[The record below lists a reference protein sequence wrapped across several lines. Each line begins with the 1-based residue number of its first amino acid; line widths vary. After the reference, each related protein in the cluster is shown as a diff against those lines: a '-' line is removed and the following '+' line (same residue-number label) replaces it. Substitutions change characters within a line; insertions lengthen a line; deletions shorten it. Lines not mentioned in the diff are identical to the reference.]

1 MDMVPLKESSI
12 ISFAPGNCGSFL
24 QWCLNFISDLEFS
37 EQLPFGLDGNS
48 HEYFIP
54 RINSF
59 VMPTKEEITGALDD
73 ERYDQKMFTQY
84 TEYWEKNQRS
94 SNSRNLFK
102 EGNFEEFIKS
112 NSLGPRITSVH
123 PICEKDD
130 NIIENLTKISEN
142 FRNIIHIVPTVNKS
156 FLYALTNAQ
165 VKISIGAVV
174 PGRKKEIAN
183 SPRDLTT
190 LLYEVNKEKYFS
202 TYISKD
208 FKDNMNQWQTNDE
221 GELDPWALREFY
233 SFYIYPAFYAQNRL
247 DDVKAIQDIN
257 NVHVIHTE
265 DFLSWETFLTM
276 LIDVKQHCELLT
288 PRLGEM
294 EEIWNEWIVLQE
306 HKNKDQIVL
315 EIINNILADRKFD
328 WADKNLTI
336 YDEAMI
342 QYYLRKKNIE
352 IRCNELNVF
361 PTNINDLKEL
371 LYDVR
376 TA

>member
-24 QWCLNFISDLEFS
+24 QWCLNFISDVEFP
-37 EQLPFGLDGNS
+37 EQLPFEHHGSS
-48 HEYFIP
+48 HGYFIP

-59 VMPTKEEITGALDD
+59 VIPTKEEITGVLDD
-73 ERYDQKMFTQY
+73 ERYNQKTFTQY
-84 TEYWEKNQRS
+84 TEYWSKNQRS
-94 SNSRNLFK
+94 SNSSNLFK

-156 FLYALTNAQ
+156 FLYALMNAQ
-165 VKISIGAVV
+165 SKISIGAVV
-174 PGRKKEIAN
+174 PGTKKEIAD
-183 SPRDLTT
+183 SPIDITT
-190 LLYEVNKEKYFS
+190 LLYEVDKEKYYS
-202 TYISKD
+202 TYLSKG
-208 FKDNMNQWQTNDE
+208 FKDNMNQWPTNDE

-233 SFYIYPAFYAQNRL
+233 SFYIYLAWYDQNRL
-247 DDVKAIQDIN
+247 DDVKAIQDID

-276 LIDVKQHCELLT
+276 LIDVKQHCGLLT
-288 PRLGEM
+288 PRLGKM
-294 EEIWNEWIVLQE
+294 EEIWNKWIVLQE
-306 HKNKDQIVL
+306 HKNKDQIVV
-315 EIINNILADRKFD
+315 EIINNILADRNFD

-342 QYYLRKKNIE
+342 QYYLREKNIE
-352 IRCNELNVF
+352 IKCNELNVF
-361 PTNINDLKEL
+361 PTNTNDLKEL
-371 LYDVR
+371 LYNV
-376 TA
+376 